1 MEKIKMK
8 YVIVESGGKQYKA
21 AEGATIEVDLLP
33 IEVGEQVVLESV
45 LLVVDDNGVK
55 VGTPEVSG
63 VKLKATVVSHIK
75 GPKVIVFKY
84 RPKKKIRV
92 KNGHRQQYTK
102 LLVNSIVVE

>member
-1 MEKIKMK
+1 MK
-8 YVIVESGGKQYKA
+8 YVIVEQGGKQYKA
-21 AEGATIEVDLLP
+21 AEGATIEVDRLP
-33 IEVGEQVVLESV
+33 NEVGEQLSLDSV
-45 LLVVDDNGVK
+45 LLFVNDDEVK
-55 VGTPEVSG
+55 VGTPGVTG
-63 VKLKATVVSHIK
+63 VKLTATVVSHVK